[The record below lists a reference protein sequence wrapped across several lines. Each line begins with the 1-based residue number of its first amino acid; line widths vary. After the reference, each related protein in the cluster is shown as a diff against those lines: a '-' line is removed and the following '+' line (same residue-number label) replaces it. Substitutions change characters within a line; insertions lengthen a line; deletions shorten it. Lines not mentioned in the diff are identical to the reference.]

1 MKKTDNPI
9 LHAWLDTLVSN
20 GWSETSPR
28 RWEYQK
34 GAWFLSFDTSRWM
47 ELGTKNNP
55 RVKDVEVPASQTDFQ
70 ATLDEIE
77 RLRRK
82 A

>member
-1 MKKTDNPI
+1 MKKTDDPI
-9 LHAWLDTLVSN
+9 LQAWLDTLVSE
-20 GWSETSPR
+20 GWGETSR
-28 RWEYQK
+28 SWEYQK
-34 GAWFLSFDTSRWM
+34 GEWLLCFDTSRWM